1 MAKGGKVA
9 KTASKN
15 NPNQRKKG
23 SSAKMYAGK
32 AVKPVRYVDRDKGH
46 VFMAAQFD
54 DGNLVEGSDGI
65 PVQWSSI

>member
-15 NPNQRKKG
+15 NPSQRKKG
-23 SSAKMYAGK
+23 SLTKSYSGK
-32 AVKPVRYVDRDKGH
+32 AVRPVKYVNRDAGH

-54 DGNLVEGSDGI
+54 DGSLVEGSDGV
-65 PVQWSSI
+65 PLQWSSI